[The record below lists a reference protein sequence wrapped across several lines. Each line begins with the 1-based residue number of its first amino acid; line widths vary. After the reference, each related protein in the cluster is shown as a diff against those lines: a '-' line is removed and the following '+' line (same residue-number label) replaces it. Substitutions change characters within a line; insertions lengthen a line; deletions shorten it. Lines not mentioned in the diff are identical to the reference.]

1 MTAERNGHAK
11 RVRDFFRRNPDEELT
26 TDDIKIKFDLDD
38 LQLRGLLAYLC
49 KRGEIEVENVR
60 IVRPTLTIENP

>member
-11 RVRDFFRRNPDEELT
+11 RVRDFFRRNPDEVLT
-26 TDDIKIKFDLDD
+26 TDDIKTKFELDD

-49 KRGEIEVENVR
+49 KRGEIEVETVR
-60 IVRPTLTIENP
+60 IVKPTLTVDAP